1 MSINIHEIL
10 NLAETKPFGFTKF
23 KQGPGIG
30 GHCIPIDPYYLIWEA
45 KKNNFNSE
53 FLKNAVKTNEKV
65 TNWCLRKIKNIF
77 KKNRLVLKKQKILL
91 LGVAYKSNIDDLRES
106 PALKFFEYFKKN
118 LINFDYCD
126 PYINYIKKIK
136 KKIYQPKL

>member
-1 MSINIHEIL
+1 M
-10 NLAETKPFGFTKF
+10 
-23 KQGPGIG
+23 
-30 GHCIPIDPYYLIWEA
+30 
-45 KKNNFNSE
+45 
-53 FLKNAVKTNEKV
+53 AVKTNEKV
-65 TNWCLRKIKNIF
+65 TNWCLRNIKNIF

-136 KKIYQPKL
+136 KKSIKLDYKLFNKYSAIVLITDHKIFDKNKILKNSNLIVDTRGYFSKYTNDKIYFV